1 LGAAKTDPAK
11 DIFIE
16 SPEFVSNVQFET
28 YGVFTPLSFASIEA
42 KLPSSPKRGL
52 PPQFP
57 SQE

>member
-1 LGAAKTDPAK
+1 MDPTK

-16 SPEFVSNVQFET
+16 SSEFVSSVHFET

-52 PPQFP
+52 PPQLP